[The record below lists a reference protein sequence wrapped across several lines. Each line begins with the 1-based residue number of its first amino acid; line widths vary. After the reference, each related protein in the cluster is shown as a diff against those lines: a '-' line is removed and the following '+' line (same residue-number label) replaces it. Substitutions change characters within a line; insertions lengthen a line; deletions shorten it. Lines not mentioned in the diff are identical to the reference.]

1 MKEHGFRKK
10 SGKITINFEVL
21 MREKYHLEVL
31 ILD

>member
-1 MKEHGFRKK
+1 MKEHDFRKK
-10 SGKITINFEVL
+10 QGKRTIKFEVL